1 MGTRKT
7 LVQLQ
12 AEADE
17 RYGPYEIEISEN
29 CVVVLLPI
37 LRLPDDKHDK
47 IHELLA
53 QINALQETPAGE
65 DTAGRTAQLRSAVHE
80 FFRTVAQTKKPV
92 EELLKRTGHDLG
104 FLLTLIED
112 FVESSQVGEASPSP
126 S

>member
-7 LVQLQ
+7 LAQLQ
-12 AEADE
+12 ADADK
-17 RYGPYEIEISEN
+17 RYGNYEIEISEN
-29 CVVVLLPI
+29 CVAVLLPI
-37 LRLPDDKHDK
+37 LRLPDDKHDH

-53 QINALQETPAGE
+53 RINALQEAPSGE
-65 DTAGRTAQLRSAVHE
+65 DTKGRTAQLRATVHE

-92 EELLKRTGHDLG
+92 DELLKRTGDDLG